1 MGSIFIVILVSLLLL
16 MALNVP
22 VAWAMIIS
30 SVLALL
36 VDASMPMVIVAQ
48 RLWGGLESFPL
59 LAIPLF
65 VFAGNLMN
73 IGGGAERIF
82 AFCMSVI
89 GHVKGGLAYVNVL
102 SSIIFAGMS
111 GAATADAAGL
121 GQIEIEAMIK
131 DGYTPEYSAAITA
144 ASSIIGPI
152 IPPSIP
158 FVIYG
163 VMAQV
168 SIGSLFLAGILP
180 GLIIGITLMLMIYIP
195 LRRSDMKVR
204 PRSSM
209 RQILHSFKESFW
221 ALLAPVIILGGIFS
235 GIFTPTEAGAAASL
249 YALILGF
256 IYRQI
261 KVKDVP
267 KLLRE
272 TLLTTA
278 QVTFTVA
285 AAGLFGWVLTRYSF
299 PSAVTELLLS
309 FTTNKYVALLL
320 INVALLVL
328 GCFIDATALL
338 IMMTPVLIPIANTF
352 GISLVHMGL
361 IVVICC
367 MIGINTPP
375 VGICLYIVSD
385 IAKAPMMKVAKKMVP
400 FYVAYIIS
408 LFFVSAFPQLSLFL
422 PNLFKL

>member
-1 MGSIFIVILVSLLLL
+1 MNMIFIVILVSLLLL

-30 SVLALL
+30 SVIALL
-36 VDASMPMVIVAQ
+36 VDGSMPMMIVAQ

-73 IGGGAERIF
+73 VGGGAERIF
-82 AFCMSVI
+82 SFCMSIV
-89 GHVKGGLAYVNVL
+89 GHLKGGLAYVNVL
-102 SSIIFAGMS
+102 SSVIFAGMS

-121 GQIEIEAMIK
+121 GQIEIEAMLK

-168 SIGSLFLAGILP
+168 SIGSLFLAGVIP
-180 GLIIGITLMLMIYIP
+180 GLIIGITLLLMIYFAM
-195 LRRSDMKVR
+195 RKSTMKVR
-204 PRSSM
+204 KRSSL
-209 RQILHSFKESFW
+209 REIWVAFKESFW

-235 GIFTPTEAGAAASL
+235 GAFTPTEAGAVASL

-256 IYRQI
+256 VYKQI

-267 KLLRE
+267 RFLGE
-272 TLLTTA
+272 TMLSTA

-285 AAGLFGWVLTRYSF
+285 AAGLFGWILTRYNF
-299 PSAVTELLLS
+299 PSAVTELLLG
-309 FTTNKYVALLL
+309 FTSSKYVALLL
-320 INVALLVL
+320 INVALLIL

-385 IAKAPMMKVAKKMVP
+385 IAKAPMVKVVKEMMP
-400 FYVAYIIS
+400 FYIAYIIS
-408 LFFVSAFPQLSLFL
+408 LFFVSAFPQISLFL
-422 PNLFKL
+422 PNLLKL

>member
-1 MGSIFIVILVSLLLL
+1 MNPIFIVILASLLLL
-16 MALNVP
+16 MALKVP

-30 SVLALL
+30 SVIALL
-36 VDASMPMVIVAQ
+36 VDGSMPMVIVAQ

-82 AFCMSVI
+82 SFCMSIV
-89 GHVKGGLAYVNVL
+89 GHLKGGLAYVNVL

-121 GQIEIEAMIK
+121 GQIEIEAMLK

-152 IPPSIP
+152 IPPSVP

-168 SIGSLFLAGILP
+168 SIGSLFLAGVVP
-180 GLIIGITLMLMIYIP
+180 GLIIGIILMLMIYLP
-195 LRRSDMKVR
+195 MRKSDMKVR
-204 PRSSM
+204 AKASF
-209 RQILHSFKESFW
+209 RQVVATFRASFL

-235 GIFTPTEAGAAASL
+235 GAFTPTEAGAAASL

-256 IYRQI
+256 VYRQI
-261 KVKDVP
+261 RLRDVP
-267 KLLRE
+267 RLLGE
-272 TLLTTA
+272 TMLATA

-285 AAGLFGWVLTRYSF
+285 AAGLFGWILTRFNF
-299 PSAVTELLLS
+299 PATVTELLMS
-309 FTTNKYVALLL
+309 FTSSKYVALLL
-320 INVALLVL
+320 INVALLIL

-385 IAKAPMMKVAKKMVP
+385 IAKAPMTKVVREMMP
-400 FYVAYIIS
+400 FYIAYIIS
-408 LFFVSAFPQLSLFL
+408 LFFLSAFPQISLFL
-422 PNLFKL
+422 PNMLKL

>member
-1 MGSIFIVILVSLLLL
+1 MNIIFIVILVSLLLL

-30 SVLALL
+30 SVIALL
-36 VDASMPMVIVAQ
+36 VDGSMPMMIVAQ

-73 IGGGAERIF
+73 VGGGAERIF
-82 AFCMSVI
+82 SFCMSIV
-89 GHVKGGLAYVNVL
+89 GHLKGGLAYVNVL
-102 SSIIFAGMS
+102 SSVIFAGMS

-121 GQIEIEAMIK
+121 GQIEIEAMLK

-168 SIGSLFLAGILP
+168 SIGSLFLAGVIP
-180 GLIIGITLMLMIYIP
+180 GLIIGITLLLMIYFAM
-195 LRRSDMKVR
+195 RKSAMKVR
-204 PRSSM
+204 KRSSL
-209 RQILHSFKESFW
+209 REIWVAFKESFW

-235 GIFTPTEAGAAASL
+235 GAFTPTEAGAVASL

-256 IYRQI
+256 VYKQI

-267 KLLRE
+267 RFLGE
-272 TLLTTA
+272 TMLSTA

-285 AAGLFGWVLTRYSF
+285 AAGLFGWILTRYNF
-299 PSAVTELLLS
+299 PSAVTELLLG
-309 FTTNKYVALLL
+309 FTSSKYVALLL
-320 INVALLVL
+320 INVALLIL

-385 IAKAPMMKVAKKMVP
+385 IAKAPMVKVVKEMMP
-400 FYVAYIIS
+400 FYIAYIIS
-408 LFFVSAFPQLSLFL
+408 LFFVSAFPQISLFL
-422 PNLFKL
+422 PNLLKL

>member
-1 MGSIFIVILVSLLLL
+1 MDSIFLVIILSLLGL
-16 MALNVP
+16 MALKVP

-36 VDASMPMVIVAQ
+36 ADGSLPMIIVAQ

-82 AFCMSVI
+82 AFCMSII

-121 GQIEIEAMIK
+121 GQIEIEAMLK
-131 DGYTPEYSAAITA
+131 EGYAPEYSAAITA

-168 SIGSLFLAGILP
+168 SIGSLFLAGLVP
-180 GLIIGITLMLMIYIP
+180 GLLIGIMLLLMIYFP
-195 LRRSDMKVR
+195 MRRSSMKVR
-204 PRSSM
+204 PRSTFK
-209 RQILHSFKESFW
+209 QIAAAFKDSFW

-235 GIFTPTEAGAAASL
+235 GVFTPTEAGAAASL

-256 IYRQI
+256 IYKRI
-261 KVKDVP
+261 KLKDLP
-267 KLLRE
+267 KLLGD
-272 TLLTTA
+272 TMLATA

-285 AAGLFGWVLTRYSF
+285 AAGLFGWILTRYNF

-309 FTTNKYVALLL
+309 VTSNKYVALLL
-320 INVALLVL
+320 INIALLIL

-338 IMMTPVLIPIANTF
+338 IMMTPVLIPIANSF
-352 GISLVHMGL
+352 GISLIHMGL

-385 IAKAPMMKVAKKMVP
+385 IAKASMAKVVKQMMP
-400 FYVAYIIS
+400 FYIAYLVS
-408 LFFVSAFPQLSLFL
+408 LFFISAFPQISLFL
-422 PNLFKL
+422 PNLIKL

>member
-1 MGSIFIVILVSLLLL
+1 MESIFLVILVSLLGL

-36 VDASMPMVIVAQ
+36 VDGSMPMVVVAQ

-82 AFCMSVI
+82 AFCMSII

-121 GQIEIEAMIK
+121 GQIEIEAMLK
-131 DGYTPEYSAAITA
+131 DGYSREYSAAITA

-168 SIGSLFLAGILP
+168 SIGSLFLAGIIP
-180 GLIIGITLMLMIYIP
+180 GLLIGITLMLMIYFP
-195 LRRSDMKVR
+195 LRKSDLKVR
-204 PRSSM
+204 NRSTF
-209 RQILHSFKESFW
+209 REILMAFKNSFW
-221 ALLAPVIILGGIFS
+221 ALMAPVIILGGIFS
-235 GIFTPTEAGAAASL
+235 GAFTPTEAGAVASL

-256 IYRQI
+256 IYKQ
-261 KVKDVP
+261 VKP
-267 KLLRE
+267 KDLPIHLCE
-272 TLLTTA
+272 TMLTTA

-285 AAGLFGWVLTRYSF
+285 AAGLFGWILTRYNF
-299 PSAVTELLLS
+299 PAAVTDLLLGLTS
-309 FTTNKYVALLL
+309 SKYVALLL
-320 INVALLVL
+320 INMALLIL

-338 IMMTPVLIPIANTF
+338 IMMTPVLIPIANSF
-352 GISLVHMGL
+352 DISLVHMGL
-361 IVVICC
+361 LVVICC

-385 IAKAPMMKVAKKMVP
+385 IAKAPMAKVVKQMLP
-400 FYVAYIIS
+400 FYIAYLVS
-408 LFFVSAFPQLSLFL
+408 LCLISAFPGISLFL
-422 PNLFKL
+422 PDILKL

>member
-180 GLIIGITLMLMIYIP
+180 GLIIGIILMLMIYIP
-195 LRRSDMKVR
+195 LRKSDMKVR
-204 PRSSM
+204 PRSSK

-235 GIFTPTEAGAAASL
+235 GVFTPTEAGAAASL

-261 KVKDVP
+261 KLKDVP
-267 KLLRE
+267 RLLSE

-299 PSAVTELLLS
+299 PTAVTELLLS

>member
-1 MGSIFIVILVSLLLL
+1 MNPIFIVILVSLLLL

-30 SVLALL
+30 SVIALL
-36 VDASMPMVIVAQ
+36 VDGSMPMVIVAQ

-82 AFCMSVI
+82 SFCMSIV
-89 GHVKGGLAYVNVL
+89 GHLKGGLAYVNVL

-121 GQIEIEAMIK
+121 GQIEIEAMLK

-168 SIGSLFLAGILP
+168 SIGSLFLAGVIP
-180 GLIIGITLMLMIYIP
+180 GLIIGIVIMLMIY
-195 LRRSDMKVR
+195 LAMRKSGMKVR
-204 PRSSM
+204 KRSSF
-209 RQILHSFKESFW
+209 RDIWTAFKESFW

-235 GIFTPTEAGAAASL
+235 GAFTPTEAGAVASL
-249 YALILGF
+249 YALVLGF
-256 IYRQI
+256 VYRQI
-261 KVKDVP
+261 KVRDVP
-267 KLLRE
+267 RLLRE
-272 TLLTTA
+272 TMLSTA

-285 AAGLFGWVLTRYSF
+285 AAGLFGWILTRYNF
-299 PSAVTELLLS
+299 PTAVTEMLLS
-309 FTTNKYVALLL
+309 FTSDKYVALLL
-320 INVALLVL
+320 INIALLVL
-328 GCFIDATALL
+328 GCFIDSTALL
-338 IMMTPVLIPIANTF
+338 IMMTPVLIPIANSF
-352 GISLVHMGL
+352 GISLIHMGL

-385 IAKAPMMKVAKKMVP
+385 IAKAPMMKVAREMLP
-400 FYVAYIIS
+400 FYVAYLVS
-408 LFFVSAFPQLSLFL
+408 LFFISAFPQISLFL
-422 PNLFKL
+422 PNLLKL